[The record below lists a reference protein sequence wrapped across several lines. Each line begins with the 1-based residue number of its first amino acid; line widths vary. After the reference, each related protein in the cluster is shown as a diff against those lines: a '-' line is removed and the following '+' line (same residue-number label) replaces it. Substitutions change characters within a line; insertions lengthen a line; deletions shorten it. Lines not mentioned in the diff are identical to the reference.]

1 MASAN
6 SSLIIRKMPWHANF
20 TEMNHLGAALIAKP
34 HVFGDVMTRMF
45 SSYNYSENPITAM
58 LSGTGREV
66 TINSTEW
73 NWQLRG
79 ASVRPLVYVG
89 AAGSGTPGKGITNF
103 SMDLDENWF
112 KPGDIIHPGSPKD
125 QVRIVE
131 GPTRVGQYWRY
142 ICTPNTKNLTYFVPL
157 KYLKAGAKWSK
168 LFSQYGEGSS
178 QSGSTMYALPI
189 ELQSRMSRYR
199 KEYSITGDAAGEVLA
214 VKVPDSTGKAHTL
227 WMKFAEAEFWRQWY
241 QEVDRGYMYSRSTDR
256 VEDSSGRPTYSGPG
270 VDEYLEDSNRHTYNF
285 LTTKLIE
292 EFIMD
297 IQYSRI
303 APGPGRKLKALTGE
317 YGMMAFH
324 RAVTENFQKS
334 GFITVDS
341 NFIQKDSSPYHSN
354 GLSYG
359 AQFTRYKMANGAE
372 LELIHNPIQDDR
384 TMHYEIDPLT
394 GYPYE
399 SQKFYFLDFAGEGS
413 ESNIVRVKKDNG
425 YRLAYVN
432 GLANPFSMNVNKHA
446 AHSGDYYTMTVH
458 DQCGVWIKDVTRCG
472 VLEKARV

>member
-1 MASAN
+1 MASAQ
-6 SSLIIRKMPWHANF
+6 STLVIRKMPWSANF

-34 HVFGDVMTRMF
+34 HVFGDVMTRLF
-45 SSYNYSENPITAM
+45 SSYNYSENPITAL

-66 TINSTEW
+66 TINTNEW
-73 NWQLRG
+73 TWSLRG
-79 ASVRPLVYVG
+79 ASVRPLVFVG
-89 AAGSGTPGKGITNF
+89 TAAVGTPGKGNSTF
-103 SMDLDENWF
+103 SLDLDENWF

-125 QVRIVE
+125 QVRIKLA
-131 GPTRVGQYWRY
+131 PTRVGNHWRY
-142 ICTPNTKNLTYFVPL
+142 IVEPNTKDVNYFVPL
-157 KYLKAGAKWSK
+157 RFLKPGVKWSK

-178 QSGSTMYALPI
+178 ESGSTMYALPL
-189 ELQSRMSRYR
+189 ELQSRLSRYR
-199 KEYSITGDAAGEVLA
+199 KEYSITADAALEVLA
-214 VKVPDSTGKAHTL
+214 VKVPDSTGKMHTF
-227 WMKFAEAEFWRQWY
+227 WMKYAEAEFWMQWAR
-241 QEVDRGYMYSRSTDR
+241 EIDRGYMYSRSTDK

-270 VDEYLEDSNRHTYNF
+270 IDEYLEDSNRHVYNT

-303 APGPGRKLKALTGE
+303 APGPGRELKALTGE
-317 YGMMAFH
+317 YGMIAFH

-341 NFIQKDSSPYHSN
+341 NFIEKSKSPYHTN

-359 AQFTRYKMANGAE
+359 AQFTKYKMANGAT

-384 TMHYEIDPLT
+384 TIHYEIDPLT
-394 GYPYE
+394 NYPYE

-413 ESNIVRVKKDNG
+413 ESNIVRVKKNNG
-425 YRLAYVN
+425 QRLAYVSGLYSPFGN
-432 GLANPFSMNVNKHA
+432 GRNQNA
-446 AHSGDYYTMTVH
+446 AHTGDYYTMTVH